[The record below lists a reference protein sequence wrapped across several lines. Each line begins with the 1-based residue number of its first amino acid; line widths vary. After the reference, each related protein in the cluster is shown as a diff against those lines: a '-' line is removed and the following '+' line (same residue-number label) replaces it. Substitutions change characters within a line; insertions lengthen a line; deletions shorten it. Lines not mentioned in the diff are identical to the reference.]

1 MIHFRSLLRVSVA
14 SLGLLVA
21 APSAMSQVFP
31 SKPVRIIVPFPAGG
45 LTDVVARALGQ
56 DLTRAWGQ
64 TVIVEN
70 KPGANQQIAADFV
83 AKAPG
88 DSHMHMFADKTSLA
102 ILPAL
107 YSKLPYDPVKD
118 FTPVVGIM
126 QTANALV
133 VAPSLNINTW
143 AEFVAAAKARPGK
156 INYGSFGIGSVTHLD
171 SETMAGLAGIS
182 LNHIPY
188 KGIAEVL
195 PAVASGQIETAL
207 SGISPLIPLLK
218 QNRLKALAISAT
230 ARSPVLPD
238 VPTFTELG
246 IPYVGVSWFGLVG
259 PSGIPRPVVDK
270 VATDV
275 GRVVGVP
282 EFREKYITGVGL
294 EPFNLGPDQLAQQLN
309 NDRARYVSSVKAANI
324 KLD

>member
-1 MIHFRSLLRVSVA
+1 MISIRGLLRVSVA
-14 SLGLLVA
+14 VLGLLA
-21 APSAMSQVFP
+21 AVPAALSQGFP
-31 SKPVRIIVPFPAGG
+31 SRPVRIVVPFPAGG
-45 LTDVVARALGQ
+45 LTDVVARALAQ
-56 DLTRAWGQ
+56 DLTRTWGQ
-64 TVIVEN
+64 PVIVEN
-70 KPGANQQIAADFV
+70 KPGANQQIGADFV
-83 AKAPG
+83 AKLPG
-88 DSHMHMFADKTSLA
+88 DSHVYLFADKTSLA

-133 VAPSLNINTW
+133 VAPSLNINSW

-156 INYGSFGIGSVTHLD
+156 INYGTFGIGSVTHLD
-171 SETMAGLAGIS
+171 TETLAGMAGIS

-246 IPYVGVSWFGLVG
+246 IPYVGVSWFGLIG
-259 PSGIPRPVVDK
+259 PSGIPRAVVDK

-275 GRVVGVP
+275 ARVVNVP
-282 EFREKYITGVGL
+282 DFREKYITGVGL
-294 EPFNLGPDQLAQQLN
+294 EPFSLGPDQLAQQLN
-309 NDRARYVSSVKAANI
+309 SDRARYVSSVKAANVR
-324 KLD
+324 LD

>member
-1 MIHFRSLLRVSVA
+1 MFHVRAFVRVCVA
-14 SLGLLVA
+14 FLCLLVA
-21 APSAMSQVFP
+21 APAALSQAFP
-31 SKPVRIIVPFPAGG
+31 SRPVRIVVPFPAGG
-45 LTDVVARALGQ
+45 LTDVVARALAQ
-56 DLTRAWGQ
+56 DLTKAWGQ
-64 TVIVEN
+64 PVLVEN
-70 KPGANQQIAADFV
+70 KPGANQQIGADFV

-88 DSHMHMFADKTSLA
+88 DSHIYLFADKTSLA

-156 INYGSFGIGSVTHLD
+156 INYGTFGIGSVTHLD
-171 SETMAGLAGIS
+171 TETLAGMAGIS

-246 IPYVGVSWFGLVG
+246 IPYVGVSWFGLIG
-259 PSGIPRPVVDK
+259 PSGIPRAVVDK

-275 GRVVGVP
+275 ARVVNVP

-294 EPFNLGPDQLAQQLN
+294 EPFSLGPDQLAQQLN
-309 NDRARYVSSVKAANI
+309 SDRARYVSSVKAANVR
-324 KLD
+324 LD